1 MPWWFW
7 VYRALLPVLA
17 LAALPGWVV
26 KTGRRGGLRRDL
38 WERAGIYEGPVELEP
53 GGRIHVHAISV
64 GETLLALRLIRAWL
78 RREPEAGFVLAVGTP
93 TGREVAEA
101 AGLSGVRV
109 VYQPVD
115 FRWAVAA
122 YLARFEPRRVVL
134 VEGEMWPNL
143 MDLCGR
149 RGIRAE
155 LVNARMSPRSRGRYE
170 RLAKWVRPV
179 FSKLAGVAVQEEAD
193 AGVWRMLGV
202 ERVERTGSLKF
213 DPADA
218 AVPVSRPG
226 FRAMLEPLTKGR
238 PVVVAASTHAGEEVL
253 IGDAVRV
260 AGGFFL
266 CVPRHAERR
275 DEVRAELERA
285 GWRVVLRSS
294 YLATAADGDVA
305 LVIDTTG
312 ELRDWTAEADV
323 VVIGKSFLGIGGQSP
338 VEAALARRAMIVGP
352 NMQNFEPLV
361 SRMVEAGG
369 ATRAGAGELGRE
381 LRTLLRDGER
391 RRLSGEAAHRVLQ
404 GHAEATERVLDFLG
418 VDRLR

>member
-7 VYRALLPVLA
+7 VYRAMLPVLA
-17 LAALPGWVV
+17 LAALPGWLA
-26 KTGRRGGLRRDL
+26 KTGRRGGLRREL
-38 WERAGIYEGPVELEP
+38 WERAGVYEGPVELEAS
-53 GGRIHVHAISV
+53 GRVHVHAVSV
-64 GETLLALRLIRAWL
+64 GETMLALRLIRAWQ
-78 RREPEAGFVLAVGTP
+78 RRDGEAKFVLAVGTP

-101 AGLSGVRV
+101 AGLEGVRV

-115 FRWAVAA
+115 FRWAVGR
-122 YLARFEPRRVVL
+122 YLERFEPRRLVL

-149 RGIRAE
+149 RGIEVE

-213 DPADA
+213 DPGGA
-218 AVPVSRPG
+218 AAPASRPE
-226 FRAMLEPLTKGR
+226 FRAMLEPLAKGR
-238 PVVVAASTHAGEEVL
+238 PVVLAASTHEGEERL
-253 IGDAVRV
+253 IGEAARA

-275 DEVRAELERA
+275 DEVRRTLEEA
-285 GWRVVLRSS
+285 GWRVVLRTQ
-294 YLATAADGDVA
+294 YFVPEDGGEIA
-305 LVIDTTG
+305 LVVDTTG

-338 VEAALARRAMIVGP
+338 VDAALAKRALVIGP
-352 NMQNFEPLV
+352 HMENFEPLA
-361 SRMVEAGG
+361 SRLVTGGG
-369 ATRAGAGELGRE
+369 AVRVDADGLAGALVA
-381 LRTLLRDGER
+381 LLADGR
-391 RRLSGEAAHRVLQ
+391 RRQHGGDAAALVLAE
-404 GHAEATERVLDFLG
+404 HAGATERILDFLEVTPG
-418 VDRLR
+418 